1 MWNNIPWH
9 RSNGGHPSNGV
20 KPPRTAVLDLNEL
33 LQRMKPDSEA
43 PWIQYLDLSKNPAIC
58 IRKALENFSDPKF
71 LRLEYLD
78 LRNCGLDEIHGLQF
92 LVSLS
97 SLNLDANN
105 LTTVPG
111 LSHLHRLKTLSLRCN
126 ELTGEVL
133 DLHGLYWLWHLNLSH
148 NPIGVLPVSLQSS
161 TQLTHLNLDYCQLTD
176 FSAIEGITSLQVIK
190 VNNNLLTHLN
200 LKKLVHLKRIE
211 ACNNQLTSVD
221 FGKTLFNWLEYLIFY
236 NNQITELPRVSA
248 PKLLEVNFIKNQIKM
263 VHDIGPKTRGTPKS
277 PYHVGLEWP
286 KLMNLLLDENQLTTI
301 RLGYFKQ
308 LGEVSLDG
316 NALSVFP
323 KFAAPETLNKLSL
336 SRNLIPKVPELDKF
350 TGLEYLSIS
359 DNLVTDIGNIAGCSK
374 LVELV
379 ISGNPL
385 DYSGMVQFAYGLSE
399 TPIEALE
406 INNMPIP
413 FALGSVKT
421 LRRLEFTP
429 GDVPVTLGG
438 LDINPVFGHVD
449 IKHHWSNT
457 FFPYPNVPRNLEII
471 ACFGKPCRQTI
482 FMLLLC
488 LQRLAQLGGP
498 YVYSDLTNMI
508 FSYWQAKDFP
518 RW

>member
-1 MWNNIPWH
+1 
-9 RSNGGHPSNGV
+9 
-20 KPPRTAVLDLNEL
+20 
-33 LQRMKPDSEA
+33 MKPDSEG
-43 PWIQYLDLSKNPAIC
+43 PWIQYLDLPNDPTIC
-58 IRKALENFSDPKF
+58 VSETLNFSDPKF
-71 LRLEYLD
+71 LRLQFLD
-78 LRNCGLDEIHGLQF
+78 LRNCGLGEIHGLQY

-111 LSHLHRLKTLSLRCN
+111 LSHLHRLKTLSLRN
-126 ELTGEVL
+126 NQLTGEVL

-161 TQLTHLNLDYCQLTD
+161 TQLTHLVLNNCQLTD
-176 FSAIEGITSLQVIK
+176 VSAIEGITSLQVIK
-190 VNNNLLTHLN
+190 VNNNLLEGRLN
-200 LKKLVHLKRIE
+200 LNKLVKLKRIE
-211 ACNNQLTSVD
+211 ACNNQLTRVD
-221 FGKTLFNWLEYLIFY
+221 FGKTLFNWLEYLIFF

-248 PKLLEVNFIKNQIKM
+248 PNLLEANFIQNRIT
-263 VHDIGPKTRGTPKS
+263 HASIGPKTRGTPKS

-286 KLMNLLLDENQLTTI
+286 NLIRLNLNENQLTGI
-301 RLGYFKQ
+301 RFGYFKR
-308 LGEVSLDG
+308 LGDVSLDD
-316 NALSVFP
+316 NVLSVFP
-323 KFAAPETLNKLSL
+323 KFAAPETLNTLSV
-336 SRNLIPKVPELDKF
+336 SGNLINQVPELTNF
-350 TGLEYLSIS
+350 SGLEHLNMSN
-359 DNLVTDIGNIAGCSK
+359 NLVPYIRGIAGCSK

-379 ISGNPL
+379 MSGNPL
-385 DYSGMVQFAYGLSE
+385 DYPGMVQLAYGLSE
-399 TPIEALE
+399 TPIESLE
-406 INNMPIP
+406 IYNMPVP

-429 GDVPVTLGG
+429 DNVPFTLGG

-457 FFPYPNVPRNLEII
+457 FFPYPNLPRNLEII

-488 LQRLAQLGGP
+488 LQHMNQQEEMP
-498 YVYSDLTNMI
+498 YVCVELTCMI
-508 FSYWQAKDFP
+508 FSYWRAKDFP